1 MTISRIALA
10 GLLGLAALT
19 PAVAQIQPHILN
31 LTRDER
37 NALRTLQ
44 TAAAGTDRAAQDAAL
59 AAARTAAQGADAR
72 YAVANIQ
79 FQLGRSRGD
88 AQMQNQ
94 AIDALVASG
103 VPQGAELA
111 PLLSAQ
117 ASRAYSANNLRGAD
131 ALLARAVELQPN
143 SAAAAAD
150 YAQYKAR
157 LGDRPAAVTLFQ
169 RAFQLQRAASQP
181 VPQSWYL
188 RALALAFDGRLAPQA
203 AAIGRELVAAYPTPG
218 NWRDALFAYRQLG
231 AAADPAL
238 DLDIRRLTLATGC
251 LAGER
256 EYVEYATALNRAGAP
271 GAAKAVIDEGVAR
284 GMLTATDPE
293 VRPLLTAANSAV
305 TRARAGLAA
314 SRTRAQSAADG
325 TAALAAG
332 DAHLDLGQYAEA
344 ATLYR
349 TALQKGGVD
358 ANVANSRLGAALALG
373 GQRAEAAT
381 AFSAVTGPRA
391 ELAGYWTAWLA
402 TSRPAA

>member
-1 MTISRIALA
+1 MRITRIVAAAALA
-10 GLLGLAALT
+10 LAMPAPLL
-19 PAVAQIQPHILN
+19 AQIPPHVLN
-31 LTRDER
+31 LSRDER

-44 TAAAGTDRAAQDAAL
+44 AAAAGTDRAAQDAAL
-59 AAARTAAQGADAR
+59 AAARSVAQGASAR

-79 FQLGRSRGD
+79 FQIGRARGD

-117 ASRAYSANNLRGAD
+117 ASRAYSANDLRGAD

-157 LGDRPAAVTLFQ
+157 LGERPAAVTLFQ
-169 RAFQLQRAASQP
+169 RAFQLQRAAGQP
-181 VPQSWYL
+181 VPQTWYQ
-188 RALALAFDGRLAPQA
+188 RALALAYDGRLAPQA
-203 AAIGRELVAAYPTPG
+203 AAIGHELVAAYPTPS
-218 NWRDALFAYRQLG
+218 NWRDALFVYRQLSAG
-231 AAADPAL
+231 ADPAL
-238 DLDIRRLTLATGC
+238 DLDIRRLSRISGG

-256 EYVEYATALNRAGAP
+256 EYIEFATVLTRAGMP
-271 GAAKAVIDEGVAR
+271 GEAKAVLDEGIAR
-284 GMLTATDPE
+284 GMLTATDAD
-293 VRPLLTAANSAV
+293 VRPQITAANTAI

-314 SRTRAQSAADG
+314 SRTRAQAAADG
-325 TAALAAG
+325 TVALAAA

-349 TALQKGGVD
+349 LALQKGGVD
-358 ANVANSRLGAALALG
+358 ANLVNTRLGVALALAN
-373 GQRAEAAT
+373 QRAEAQT
-381 AFSAVTGPRA
+381 AFGAVTGPRA
-391 ELAGYWTAWLA
+391 ELVSYLNLWLS
-402 TSRPAA
+402 SRPAT